1 MPDDVEQCWD
11 SFKQVLQGTVERFV
25 PTRRIGASKYRK
37 PIWMTQKAVKAV
49 KKKHNMYHRFRDSD
63 NPRYKKASRSA
74 RIEIRKA
81 KRNFEKKL
89 AENIK
94 RDTKSFFAYVRS
106 KTAVKA
112 SVGPLFGHDDEL
124 VTDPREISEVMNSY
138 FAKVFTEENT
148 ESVPDD
154 PVFDCSRQVP
164 NCNSIIIDES
174 VVMFQLNKQRA
185 DKATGVDEISPRL
198 LFEIKNEVCHPLT
211 VLFRK
216 SLDTGCVPNDWRLAN
231 VSPIHKK
238 GSRNKSENYRPVSL
252 TSQICRIFESI
263 MRDTIV
269 KHLESNALI
278 NETQHGFRGRRSC
291 LTNLLVFM
299 DKLTRAIDEGYD
311 LDVVYLDFAKAFD
324 KVPHQRLIS
333 KLQKHGLDGG
343 VLEWIRAWLSNRK
356 QRVSIRG
363 EKSGWRSVTSGIPQ
377 GSVLGPLL
385 FIMFINDI
393 DNVVQNSLLKFADDT
408 KIFGVIQNKVQHQQ
422 LQDDLSNLVDW
433 SKKWQ
438 MQFNTSKCK
447 VLHIGKTNHRYQ
459 YVMDN
464 QVLESVKEERDLGVV
479 ISDDLKVSA
488 NCQDV
493 YSKANRILGM
503 INRSITYRSK
513 DILVPL
519 YKSLVRPLVEY
530 CTPAWSPYYQKD
542 KDLIERLQHRL
553 TRMIPRLKLLPYTD
567 RLREL
572 NLWSLE
578 ERRNR
583 ADLIEVYRICHGLS
597 GIQRDDL
604 FELVVDSRT
613 RGHSLKLKKFRC
625 RLDLRKY
632 FFSERVVDRWN
643 LLDDETV
650 KAVSLNSFKNRLNK
664 LRQRKMGFFMDT

>member
-1 MPDDVEQCWD
+1 
-11 SFKQVLQGTVERFV
+11 
-25 PTRRIGASKYRK
+25 
-37 PIWMTQKAVKAV
+37 
-49 KKKHNMYHRFRDSD
+49 
-63 NPRYKKASRSA
+63 
-74 RIEIRKA
+74 
-81 KRNFEKKL
+81 
-89 AENIK
+89 
-94 RDTKSFFAYVRS
+94 
-106 KTAVKA
+106 
-112 SVGPLFGHDDEL
+112 
-124 VTDPREISEVMNSY
+124 
-138 FAKVFTEENT
+138 
-148 ESVPDD
+148 
-154 PVFDCSRQVP
+154 
-164 NCNSIIIDES
+164 
-174 VVMFQLNKQRA
+174 
-185 DKATGVDEISPRL
+185 
-198 LFEIKNEVCHPLT
+198 
-211 VLFRK
+211 
-216 SLDTGCVPNDWRLAN
+216 
-231 VSPIHKK
+231 
-238 GSRNKSENYRPVSL
+238 
-252 TSQICRIFESI
+252 
-263 MRDTIV
+263 
-269 KHLESNALI
+269 
-278 NETQHGFRGRRSC
+278 
-291 LTNLLVFM
+291 
-299 DKLTRAIDEGYD
+299 
-311 LDVVYLDFAKAFD
+311 
-324 KVPHQRLIS
+324 
-333 KLQKHGLDGG
+333 